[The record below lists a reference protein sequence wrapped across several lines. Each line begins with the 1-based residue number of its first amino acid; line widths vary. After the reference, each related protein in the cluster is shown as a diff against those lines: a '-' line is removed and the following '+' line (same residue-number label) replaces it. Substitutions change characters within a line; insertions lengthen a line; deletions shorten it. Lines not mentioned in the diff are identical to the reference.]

1 MAEPKK
7 LKAQALRLLP
17 VPDLPMVQPGDDLAA
32 LALQA
37 IGQAQIALEGGDVI
51 CFAQKVVSK
60 AEGRQVALAD
70 VHPSVEARR
79 LAAETDKDPRLAQLI
94 LDESTEVVRQKPGI
108 VIVRHR
114 LGFVCANAGIDQSNI
129 EHQGGAQALLLPKDP
144 DRSAAALCE
153 RLRAAAGVA
162 LGVVITDSHN
172 RPWRL
177 GTVGVAIGAAG
188 VEVLDDFRGGVDLF
202 GRELKVTL
210 INRVDAIAAAATLL
224 MGETTERIPLVV
236 AKGLPPQNSPDRA
249 AMVVRP
255 LEEDLFR

>member
-7 LKAQALRLLP
+7 PKAPALRLLP

-32 LALQA
+32 LALPAIDQA
-37 IGQAQIALEGGDVI
+37 GIALEAGDLL
-51 CFAQKVVSK
+51 CFAQKIVSK

-70 VHPSVEARR
+70 VQPSAESKR
-79 LAAETDKDPRLAQLI
+79 LAAQTDKDPRLVQLI
-94 LDESTEVVRQKPGI
+94 LDESTEVVRQKPG
-108 VIVRHR
+108 VLIVRHR

-129 EHQGGAQALLLPKDP
+129 EHHGGERALLLPRDP
-144 DRSAAALCE
+144 DRSAAALRE
-153 RLRAAAGVA
+153 RLQAAAGLA

-188 VEVLDDFRGGVDLF
+188 VEALQDFRGGKDLF
-202 GRELKVTL
+202 GRELRVTL

-224 MGETTERIPLVV
+224 MGETTEGIPLVV
-236 AKGLPPQNSPDRA
+236 AKGLPPQNSRDRA
-249 AMVVRP
+249 GMLVRP